1 MKKKKRRVGK
11 THNLSRKKVSKR
23 KKEKKEEREEKK
35 AGQRKEEKEERKGL
49 RETIGR
55 VNASLRYAFTNI

>member
-1 MKKKKRRVGK
+1 M
-11 THNLSRKKVSKR
+11 SKR

-35 AGQRKEEKEERKGL
+35 VAQRKEEKEERKGL